1 VTATTNFTKVTWSNT
16 TCPDGTNSN
25 NDRGTCTGH
34 L

>member
-1 VTATTNFTKVTWSNT
+1 VWSNT

-25 NDRGTCTGH
+25 NDGNTCARH